1 MRVPAITE
9 MTRAFLCV
17 SSGENAGCR
26 VIVKDEAVVEAHDA
40 QEVLVVSAYVIG
52 W

>member
-9 MTRAFLCV
+9 MIRAFLCV

-26 VIVKDEAVVEAHDA
+26 VIVEYEAVLEAHDV
-40 QEVLVVSAYVIG
+40 QDVLVVSAYVIG
-52 W
+52 